1 MHPNA
6 ELLTR
11 FYTAL
16 TRRDGAKMSACY
28 APDATFSDPVFTDLR
43 REEPGKMWRMLCARG
58 KDLQVTFDGIEA
70 TDTAGKAHWI
80 ATYTFS
86 GTGNKV
92 VNDIH
97 ASFVFKDGKIV
108 QHQDV
113 FDLYK
118 WARQALGLK
127 GLLLGWTPLVQGAIR
142 KQAAAGL
149 SAFKG

>member
-6 ELLTR
+6 ELITR

-16 TRRDGAKMSACY
+16 GRHDGATMAACY
-28 APDATFSDPVFTDLR
+28 AGEATFSDPVFTGLSG
-43 REEPGKMWRMLCARG
+43 EEPGRMWRMLCKRG
-58 KDLQVTFDGIEA
+58 KDLTVVFDGVEA
-70 TDTAGKAHWI
+70 SDTAGKAHWV

-86 GTGNKV
+86 GTGNRV
-92 VNDIH
+92 INDIQ

-108 QHQDV
+108 AHRDV

-127 GLLLGWTPLVQGAIR
+127 GLLLGWTPMVQGVIR

-149 SAFKG
+149 AAFKN

>member
-6 ELLTR
+6 ELITR
-11 FYTAL
+11 FYTSL
-16 TRRDGAKMSACY
+16 SKRDGAGMAACY
-28 APDATFSDPVFTDLR
+28 AKEATFSDPVFTNLNGQ
-43 REEPGKMWRMLCARG
+43 EPGKMWRMLCKRG
-58 KDLQVTFDGIEA
+58 KDMTVVFDGIEA
-70 TDTAGKAHWI
+70 TDTSGKAHWV

-92 VNDIH
+92 VNDIQ

-108 QHQDV
+108 QHKDV

-127 GLLLGWTPLVQGAIR
+127 GLLLGWTPFVQGAIR
-142 KQAAAGL
+142 KTAAAGL
-149 SAFKG
+149 AAFKG

>member
-6 ELLTR
+6 DLITR
-11 FYTAL
+11 FYTSL
-16 TRRDGAKMSACY
+16 SKLDGAGMAACY
-28 APDATFSDPVFTDLR
+28 AKEATFSDPVFTALSGQ
-43 REEPGKMWRMLCARG
+43 EPGKMWRMLCKRG
-58 KDLQVTFDGIEA
+58 KDMTVVFDGIEA
-70 TDTAGKAHWI
+70 TDMAGKAHWV

-86 GTGNKV
+86 GTGNRV
-92 VNDIH
+92 INDIQ

-108 QHQDV
+108 QHRDV

-142 KQAAAGL
+142 KTAAAGL
-149 SAFKG
+149 AAFKG

>member
-6 ELLTR
+6 DLITR

-16 TRRDGAKMSACY
+16 SKLDGAGMAACY
-28 APDATFSDPVFTDLR
+28 AKEATFSDPVFTALSGQ
-43 REEPGKMWRMLCARG
+43 EPGKMWRMLCSRG
-58 KDLQVTFDGIEA
+58 KGMTVVFDGIEA
-70 TDTAGKAHWI
+70 TDTAGKAHWV

-86 GTGNKV
+86 ATGNQV
-92 VNDIH
+92 INDIQS
-97 ASFVFKDGKIV
+97 SFVFKDGKIV
-108 QHQDV
+108 QQKDV

-142 KQAAAGL
+142 KTAASGL
-149 SAFKG
+149 AAFKG

>member
-1 MHPNA
+1 MHLNA
-6 ELLTR
+6 QLITR

-16 TRRDGAKMSACY
+16 AQREGATMGACY

-43 REEPGKMWRMLCARG
+43 DEEPGKMWRMLCARG
-58 KDLQVTFDGIEA
+58 KDLQVIFDGIEA
-70 TDTAGKAHWI
+70 SDTTGKAHWV

-92 VNDIH
+92 VNDIQ

-118 WARQALGLK
+118 WARQALGFK
-127 GLLLGWTPLVQGAIR
+127 GLLLGWTPFVQGAIR

>member
-6 ELLTR
+6 ELIAR

-16 TRRDGAKMSACY
+16 SKLDGAGMAACY
-28 APDATFSDPVFTDLR
+28 ASDARFSDPVFTDLR
-43 REEPGKMWRMLCARG
+43 GQEPGKMWRMLCKRG
-58 KDLQVTFDGIEA
+58 KDMTVVFDGIEA
-70 TDTAGKAHWI
+70 TDTAGKAHWV

-86 GTGNKV
+86 GTGRKV
-92 VNDIH
+92 VNDIQ
-97 ASFVFKDGKIV
+97 ASFVFKDGKIA
-108 QHQDV
+108 QHKDV

-127 GLLLGWTPLVQGAIR
+127 GVLLGWTPLVQGAIR

-149 SAFKG
+149 AAFKG

>member
-6 ELLTR
+6 ELIAH

-16 TRRDGAKMSACY
+16 SKLDGAGMAACY
-28 APDATFSDPVFTDLR
+28 ASDARFSDPVFTDLR
-43 REEPGKMWRMLCARG
+43 GQEPGKMWRMLCKRG
-58 KDLQVTFDGIEA
+58 KDMTVVFDGIEA
-70 TDTAGKAHWI
+70 TDTAGKAHWV

-86 GTGNKV
+86 GTGRKV
-92 VNDIH
+92 VNDIQ
-97 ASFVFKDGKIV
+97 ASFVFKDGKIA
-108 QHQDV
+108 QHKDV

-127 GLLLGWTPLVQGAIR
+127 GVLLGWTPLVQGAIR

-149 SAFKG
+149 AAFKG